1 MDALQNSRRLQEVL
15 PRAML
20 LLRKESHTAIED
32 DISYTQVRMLS
43 HLDKYGAMT
52 PGDLAINLGVTRP
65 AISKLCIGLVKLGY
79 VQRSAPGEDRRSYT
93 LSLNPSGK
101 RRVDQIKDVAA
112 QHISAH
118 LQALSPHDQQRLFD
132 ALQVLEETLV

>member
-1 MDALQNSRRLQEVL
+1 MDALQNSRRLQDVL

-20 LLRKESHTAIED
+20 MVRKESQAAIED
-32 DISYTQVRMLS
+32 DISFTQVRMLS

-65 AISKLCIGLVKLGY
+65 AISKLCIGLVKLGF
-79 VQRSAPGEDRRSYT
+79 VQRSAPGDDRRSYT
-93 LSLNPSGK
+93 LSLNPAGK
-101 RRVDQIKDVAA
+101 KRVDRIRENAA

-118 LQALSPHDQQRLFD
+118 LQALSPQDQQRLSD
-132 ALQVLEETLV
+132 ALQVLEEILV